1 MGDAAAISLT
11 GVGEGSDHT
20 FTSQGIPSV
29 GTSWPSLDNPTYAV

>member
-20 FTSQGIPSV
+20 FSSSGIPPV
-29 GTSWPSLDNPTYAV
+29 GSSFPNADNPSYTV